1 MAKIHLGIGHY
12 GIGFRDGV
20 NTVIARNVRA
30 LSAIDPDMRITLF
43 GKLAPDHEDFLK
55 PLPAN
60 VDFREIVEFDVNEAA
75 KSIGGKSIF
84 EQQVHDYVWLGTNLA
99 EVLVQKLSDLLRI
112 QVQCLHW
119 FHSNVMDMCMESISL
134 VLRQTCRMTRDIT
147 WPRKWLI

>member
-55 PLPAN
+55 
-60 VDFREIVEFDVNEAA
+60 RGIVTHGQVAGDVLYGYLGSDGQSPCFEAPVND
-75 KSIGGKSIF
+75 GR
-84 EQQVHDYVWLGTNLA
+84 V
-99 EVLVQKLSDLLRI
+99 
-112 QVQCLHW
+112 
-119 FHSNVMDMCMESISL
+119 SL
-134 VLRQTCRMTRDIT
+134 Q
-147 WPRKWLI
+147 